1 MTNNLLNAFK
11 TMLNETDWMDEESK
25 QVAIEKVN
33 FIDTKI
39 GYSDDIHNDTYLNE
53 IYKNVKYR

>member
-1 MTNNLLNAFK
+1 MTNNLLSAFK

-33 FIDTKI
+33 YIDTKI
-39 GYSDDIHNDTYLNE
+39 GYSDDIYNNTYLNG
-53 IYKNVKYR
+53 IYKNV